1 MPASLI
7 AGFDKCFAAAWLD
20 HKHVVLGTKDNALVV
35 MDVDARSCERVALP
49 ARREYRPA
57 ERRRHPRR
65 FATRNADVYVG
76 DVLTRRDSNP
86 GGHALMRVE
95 TTIVANVVEPRA
107 TLRDFFGGFGD
118 VWGSLAEDVAT
129 SPSTSGFDSA
139 SDSDSDWDSDSDVN
153 HPFRAAENCGIH
165 AIAINPSRTRL
176 VTGGENP
183 CDAAV
188 FSVSAGDDD
197 ASGAAGGLLSPSAL
211 LVGHRDWVF
220 GVDWITDN
228 VLASGSRDTTVRIWS
243 VPDSAESSEAHGG
256 VAKTRR
262 GENAVP
268 EIRVPVASIRAHADR
283 VRDVKYVRGARRLA
297 SLSVDGTVVFT
308 DPETMAVSETRRLRS
323 RRELMCLATDGV
335 DTVAVG
341 SQAHVALLDHRQR
354 AGRSACEKRL
364 PHDDADGVRSL
375 SFSGGGRLLTI
386 GGGGGRLFFFDVA
399 AGKYLP
405 RVRGE
410 EDEDGSLGARA
421 DERRDDA
428 AKDAS
433 GGLPDSPGVRD
444 ARRVHGDDA
453 IAPPGMRPPRD
464 GARRRNAAPLAFRT
478 GEGFLDREHD
488 AFLEHFATSED
499 WFAARNACY
508 AHAWDASGTRLLVTG
523 GPLAYGLKGCYV
535 GVWR

>member
-1 MPASLI
+1 M
-7 AGFDKCFAAAWLD
+7 
-20 HKHVVLGTKDNALVV
+20 
-35 MDVDARSCERVALP
+35 
-49 ARREYRPA
+49 
-57 ERRRHPRR
+57 
-65 FATRNADVYVG
+65 
-76 DVLTRRDSNP
+76 LTRRDSNP

-95 TTIVANVVEPRA
+95 TTIVANVAEPRA

-118 VWGSLAEDVAT
+118 VSGSLAEDAAT

-176 VTGGENP
+176 ATGGENP

-335 DTVAVG
+335 DAVAVG

-375 SFSGGGRLLTI
+375 SFSGGGRLLTV

-433 GGLPDSPGVRD
+433 GVSRTPRACATRAACTATTPSRRRACARRATARGAGTRRRSRFARARGSSTASTTRSWSTSPPRRTGLPRATRATRTPGT
-444 ARRVHGDDA
+444 
-453 IAPPGMRPPRD
+453 P
-464 GARRRNAAPLAFRT
+464 
-478 GEGFLDREHD
+478 
-488 AFLEHFATSED
+488 
-499 WFAARNACY
+499 AAR
-508 AHAWDASGTRLLVTG
+508 
-523 GPLAYGLKGCYV
+523 GCWSPA
-535 GVWR
+535 GRWRTV

>member
-1 MPASLI
+1 
-7 AGFDKCFAAAWLD
+7 
-20 HKHVVLGTKDNALVV
+20 
-35 MDVDARSCERVALP
+35 
-49 ARREYRPA
+49 
-57 ERRRHPRR
+57 
-65 FATRNADVYVG
+65 
-76 DVLTRRDSNP
+76 
-86 GGHALMRVE
+86 MR
-95 TTIVANVVEPRA
+95 
-107 TLRDFFGGFGD
+107 
-118 VWGSLAEDVAT
+118 
-129 SPSTSGFDSA
+129 
-139 SDSDSDWDSDSDVN
+139 
-153 HPFRAAENCGIH
+153 
-165 AIAINPSRTRL
+165 
-176 VTGGENP
+176 
-183 CDAAV
+183 DAAV

-243 VPDSAESSEAHGG
+243 VPDSAESSEARGG

-283 VRDVKYVRGARRLA
+283 VRDVKYVRGARRPA

-335 DTVAVG
+335 DAVAVG

-375 SFSGGGRLLTI
+375 SFSGGGRLLTVG

-433 GGLPDSPGVRD
+433 GVSPDSPGVRD

-453 IAPPGMRPPRD
+453 IAPPSMRPPRD
-464 GARRRNAAPLAFRT
+464 GARRRARRRSRFARARGSSTASTTRSWSTSPPRRT
-478 GEGFLDREHD
+478 GLPR
-488 AFLEHFATSED
+488 ATRATPTPGTP
-499 WFAARNACY
+499 AAR
-508 AHAWDASGTRLLVTG
+508 
-523 GPLAYGLKGCYV
+523 GCWSPA
-535 GVWR
+535 GRWRTV

>member
-57 ERRRHPRR
+57 DAPHRAL
-65 FATRNADVYVG
+65 ATRNADVYVG

-95 TTIVANVVEPRA
+95 TTIVANVAEPRA
-107 TLRDFFGGFGD
+107 TLRDFFGGFGE
-118 VWGSLAEDVAT
+118 VSGSLAEDVAT

-176 VTGGENP
+176 ATGGENP

-243 VPDSAESSEAHGG
+243 VPDSAESSEARGG

-283 VRDVKYVRGARRLA
+283 VRDIKYVRGARRLA

-335 DTVAVG
+335 DAVAVG

-375 SFSGGGRLLTI
+375 SFSGGGRLLTV

-399 AGKYLP
+399 AGKY
-405 RVRGE
+405 RGSAGRRTRT
-410 EDEDGSLGARA
+410 DRSAR
-421 DERRDDA
+421 RRRNA
-428 AKDAS
+428 TATKDAS
-433 GGLPDSPGVRD
+433 GGLGLPGRATRAACTATTPSRRRAC
-444 ARRVHGDDA
+444 ARRA
-453 IAPPGMRPPRD
+453 TRAAPE
-464 GARRRNAAPLAFRT
+464 RRRSRSH
-478 GEGFLDREHD
+478 GRGFLDRETRV
-488 AFLEHFATSED
+488 LEHFATSED

>member
-95 TTIVANVVEPRA
+95 TTIVANVAEPRA

-118 VWGSLAEDVAT
+118 VSGSLAEDAT

-176 VTGGENP
+176 ATGGENP

-335 DTVAVG
+335 DAVAVG

-375 SFSGGGRLLTI
+375 SFSGGGRLLTV

-433 GGLPDSPGVRD
+433 GGLRTPRARRARRRHRAAEHAPKARAPKRGAACAARARVPRPR
-444 ARRVHGDDA
+444 ARRV
-453 IAPPGMRPPRD
+453 PGALRHLGGLVCRAQRVLR
-464 GARRRNAAPLAFRT
+464 ARLGRQRHAAAGHRRAAGVRS
-478 GEGFLDREHD
+478 EGVLR
-488 AFLEHFATSED
+488 
-499 WFAARNACY
+499 R
-508 AHAWDASGTRLLVTG
+508 
-523 GPLAYGLKGCYV
+523 
-535 GVWR
+535 GVALTERI

>member
-1 MPASLI
+1 M
-7 AGFDKCFAAAWLD
+7 
-20 HKHVVLGTKDNALVV
+20 
-35 MDVDARSCERVALP
+35 
-49 ARREYRPA
+49 
-57 ERRRHPRR
+57 
-65 FATRNADVYVG
+65 
-76 DVLTRRDSNP
+76 
-86 GGHALMRVE
+86 
-95 TTIVANVVEPRA
+95 
-107 TLRDFFGGFGD
+107 
-118 VWGSLAEDVAT
+118 
-129 SPSTSGFDSA
+129 
-139 SDSDSDWDSDSDVN
+139 
-153 HPFRAAENCGIH
+153 
-165 AIAINPSRTRL
+165 
-176 VTGGENP
+176 
-183 CDAAV
+183 
-188 FSVSAGDDD
+188 
-197 ASGAAGGLLSPSAL
+197 
-211 LVGHRDWVF
+211 F

-243 VPDSAESSEAHGG
+243 VPDSAESSEARGG

-335 DTVAVG
+335 DAVAVG
-341 SQAHVALLDHRQR
+341 SQAHAALLDHRQR

-375 SFSGGGRLLTI
+375 SFSGGGRLLTV

-399 AGKYLP
+399 AGALYLP

-410 EDEDGSLGARA
+410 EDEDGSRARA
-421 DERRDDA
+421 RDERRDDA

-433 GGLPDSPGVRD
+433 GGLLDSPGVRD

-453 IAPPGMRPPRD
+453 IAPPSMRPPRD